1 MKGFGTSFGGS
12 ASNPAPGGGGGGL
25 FGSTPSQ
32 AQPGGTTSLFG
43 TPATA
48 PAPTGGGLF
57 SSPASSSGG
66 LFSTPAPSGVG
77 LFSNPAS
84 SSTGLFST
92 PGAATTGGLFST
104 PAQPAQGGGL
114 FSTPGQAGS
123 APSLFGSG
131 GGGTGFFG
139 SVTQS
144 PPKSFGVSG
153 GFAQSTPAGGGLLSS
168 GINFNRSPTASQ
180 QLSPIQQ
187 APATFPESTNFSDLP
202 EDFKVKLLA
211 LEKYIKEQR
220 LASARLRQRL
230 ETSETSLS
238 SVKDQCD
245 SVSRLIAKAKK
256 GLDSDKFQAEQLKV
270 DVRSELKNAETATVT
285 FESAKSNPG
294 TNAKLVQ
301 YIMPFFFKT
310 IQELEFR
317 ANNYKRHIEE
327 IEDYLRSQ
335 QPAKPK
341 TQIVEDILQR
351 LHDYFLAVA
360 SQMGA
365 QHDTVQELK
374 DEYLAQLRHR
384 IPDAVDPFEE
394 AAKKE
399 AATKLKE
406 RSAALMATEQA
417 MKAFQA
423 QGPADQAASPTQSQ
437 MSAPATGVLFNP
449 APTMTTN
456 LSLDIP
462 GDRDALRRK
471 R

>member
-1 MKGFGTSFGGS
+1 MAGFGTSFGGS
-12 ASNPAPGGGGGGL
+12 SSALAPAGGGL

-32 AQPGGTTSLFG
+32 TQSGGTASLFG

-48 PAPTGGGLF
+48 AAPAGGGLFSSPASSAGGLFSTPASSGGGLF

-66 LFSTPAPSGVG
+66 LFSTPA
-77 LFSNPAS
+77 ATA
-84 SSTGLFST
+84 TGS
-92 PGAATTGGLFST
+92 LFST

-114 FSTPGQAGS
+114 FSTPAQAGS

-131 GGGTGFFG
+131 GGGTGLFG
-139 SVTQS
+139 STTQS
-144 PPKSFGVSG
+144 PPKSLGLSG
-153 GFAQSTPAGGGLLSS
+153 GFAQSTPAGGGLFSS
-168 GINFNRSPTASQ
+168 GYNFNRSPTAPQ

-230 ETSETSLS
+230 ETSETSLR

-245 SVSRLIAKAKK
+245 IVSRLIAKAKNA
-256 GLDSDKFQAEQLKV
+256 LDSDKLQAEQLKV

-285 FESAKSNPG
+285 FESARSNPG

-301 YIMPFFFKT
+301 YIMPFFFTK

-317 ANNYKRHIEE
+317 GNNYKRHIEE
-327 IEDYLRSQ
+327 VEDYLRSQ

-341 TQIVEDILQR
+341 TQIVEAILQR

-374 DEYLAQLRHR
+374 DDYLAQLRHR

-423 QGPADQAASPTQSQ
+423 QAQPNQAASPTQVQ
-437 MSAPATGVLFNP
+437 MATPATGGLFNP
-449 APTMTTN
+449 APTPATN

-462 GDRDALRRK
+462 SDRDTLRRK

>member
-12 ASNPAPGGGGGGL
+12 AGNPAPASGGGGL

-202 EDFKVKLLA
+202 EVG
-211 LEKYIKEQR
+211 Y
-220 LASARLRQRL
+220 
-230 ETSETSLS
+230 
-238 SVKDQCD
+238 
-245 SVSRLIAKAKK
+245 
-256 GLDSDKFQAEQLKV
+256 
-270 DVRSELKNAETATVT
+270 
-285 FESAKSNPG
+285 
-294 TNAKLVQ
+294 
-301 YIMPFFFKT
+301 
-310 IQELEFR
+310 
-317 ANNYKRHIEE
+317 
-327 IEDYLRSQ
+327 
-335 QPAKPK
+335 
-341 TQIVEDILQR
+341 
-351 LHDYFLAVA
+351 
-360 SQMGA
+360 
-365 QHDTVQELK
+365 
-374 DEYLAQLRHR
+374 
-384 IPDAVDPFEE
+384 
-394 AAKKE
+394 
-399 AATKLKE
+399 
-406 RSAALMATEQA
+406 
-417 MKAFQA
+417 
-423 QGPADQAASPTQSQ
+423 
-437 MSAPATGVLFNP
+437 
-449 APTMTTN
+449 APT
-456 LSLDIP
+456 LIL
-462 GDRDALRRK
+462 
-471 R
+471 